1 MSKVDVTVIER
12 PVESA
17 PQSSFIWGKKKT
29 HIPDPEVVS
38 VHDDE
43 DSEFMLPKIG
53 SLAVVIMTNV
63 LLQVG
68 VPFLP
73 IQLHR

>member
-12 PVESA
+12 PVQLTSK
-17 PQSSFIWGKKKT
+17 SSFLWGKKT

-43 DSEFMLPKIG
+43 DSEFILPKIG

-63 LLQVG
+63 LLQVT
-68 VPFLP
+68 FCLP
-73 IQLHR
+73 LVKSDY